1 MGCTIG
7 YMALDCIEAL
17 VHLIHL
23 LLPKR
28 LLATNYSPFL
38 NSCICESHPLL
49 QSSSTIFS
57 SCSLRGKMHLFSPYV
72 LVFALVCCWMAYFTP
87 MVFSIN
93 LVDEFALIALK
104 AHITKD
110 SQGILATNW
119 STKSSHCS
127 WYGIFCNAPQQ
138 RVSTINLSNMGL
150 EGTIAP
156 QVGNLSFL
164 VSLDLSN
171 NYFHASLPKDIGKIL
186 ITFCKDL
193 QQLNLFN
200 NKLVENIPEAICN
213 LSKLE
218 ELYLGNNQ
226 LTGEIPKAVSHLHNL
241 KILSLQMNNLIGSI
255 PATIFNISSLL
266 NISLSYNSL
275 SGIIYLSFN
284 EFTGSIPRAIGNLV
298 ELERLSLR
306 NNSLTGEIPQ
316 SLFNISRL
324 KFLSL
329 AANNLKGE
337 IPSSL
342 LHCRELRLLDLSINQ
357 FTGFI
362 PQAIGSLSNLET
374 LYLGF
379 NQLAGG
385 IPGEIGNLS
394 NLNLLNSASSG
405 LSGPIPAE
413 IFNISSLQEIGFAN
427 NSLSGSLPMD
437 ICKHLPNLQW
447 LLLSLNQLSG
457 QLPTTL
463 EIGNLSKLEQI
474 YFRRSSFT
482 GTIPPSFGN
491 LTALQH
497 LDLGENNIQAS
508 ELAFL
513 TSLTNCIFLRTLS
526 ISDNPLK
533 GMIPNSLGNLSISL
547 EIIYASDCQLRG
559 TIPTGISNLT
569 NLIGLRL
576 DDNDLTGLIP
586 TPFGRLQKLQMLS
599 ISQNRIHG
607 SIPSGLCHLTNL
619 AFLDLSS
626 NKLSGTIPSC
636 SGNLTGLRLLVLNL
650 SSNFLNSQLPLQVGN
665 MKSLLQGHI
674 PPNFALCGA
683 PRQTK
688 SETPIQVDLS
698 LPRMHRMIPHQELL
712 YATNYFGEDN
722 LIGKGSLGMVYKG
735 VLSDGLIVAVKVFN
749 LELQGAFKSFEVECE
764 VMRNIRHRNLAK
776 IISSCSN
783 LDFKALVLEYMP
795 NGSLEKWLYSHN
807 YYLDFV
813 QRLKIM
819 IDRTKTLGTVGY
831 MAPEYGSEGIVST
844 KGDIYSYGILL
855 METFVRKKPTD
866 EMFVE
871 ELTLKSWVE
880 SSTNNIMEVIDA
892 NLLTEEDES
901 FALKRACFSSIM
913 TLALDCTVE
922 PPEKRINTKDS
933 CFFDDYPMIQSGQAE
948 NVNLHVYRFGSYFF
962 RKYKY
967 SCIYES
973 PTSSNF
979 TPINSIFHSHN
990 LCHAPILYY
999 SSPIITYSALLIPLQ
1014 YLLIS
1019 LSRTNSFVFLEKTA
1033 PQLSLL
1039 DRLNPLVQ
1047 KMLRVSCPFRDH
1059 HTGILVTN
1067 WSTKSSYCTWY
1078 GISCNAPQQR
1088 VSAINL
1094 SNMGLEGTIAPQVGN
1109 LSFLI
1114 SLDLSNNYFHA
1125 FLPKEI
1131 GKCKELQQLNLF
1143 NNNLVG
1149 SIPEAI
1155 CNLSKLEELYL
1166 GNNKLAGEIP
1176 KKMTTIFNISSL
1188 LNISLSYNS
1197 LSGNLPMV
1205 MCNTN
1210 PKLKE
1215 LNLSSNHLS
1224 GEIPTSL
1231 SQCIKLQ
1238 VISLSYNEFTGSI
1251 PKGIGNLVELQRLSF
1266 RNNNL
1271 IGEIPQSLFN
1281 ISSLRFLNLAA
1292 NQLEGEI
1299 PSNLSHCR
1307 ELRVLSLSL
1316 NQFTG
1321 GIPQAIG
1328 SLSNLE
1334 ELYLGYNN
1342 LGGGIPSE
1350 IGNLHN
1356 LNILNFDNNSL
1367 SGRSIIR
1374 EIGNLSKLEQI
1385 YLGRNNFT
1393 STIPPSF
1400 GNLTAIQELGLEEN
1414 NFQGNIPKELG
1425 KLINL
1430 QILHLGQNNLT
1441 GIVPEAIINISKLQ
1455 VLSLSL
1461 NHLSGSLPSSIGTWL
1476 PNLEGLYIGAN
1487 EFSGKIPM
1495 SISNMSKLLFMDIS
1509 NNYFIGNLPKDL
1521 DSELAFFTSL
1531 TNCIS
1536 LRKLRIGGN
1545 PLKGIIPNSLGNLSI
1560 SIERIGA
1567 RSCQLR
1573 GTIPTGK
1580 LQAINLHSN
1589 GLASEIPSSLWILR
1603 YLLFLNLSSNF
1614 LNGELPLEVGNMKS
1628 LEELDLSKN
1637 QFSGNIPSTISLLQ
1651 NLLQLYLSH
1660 NKLQGHIPPNFDDL
1674 ALKYLK
1680 YLNVSFNK
1688 LQGEIPNGGPFANFT
1703 AESFISNLALCGAP
1717 RLGTVYKGVLSDGLI
1732 VAVKV
1737 FNLELQGAFKSFE
1750 VECEVMQNIRHRN
1763 LAKIISSC
1771 SNLDFKALV
1780 LEYMPNGSL
1789 EKWLYSHN
1797 YYLDFVQRLKIMI
1810 DVASGLEYLHHDY
1823 SSPVVHCD
1831 LKPNNVLLDD
1841 DMVAHISDFG
1851 IAKLLMGSE
1860 FMKRTKTL
1868 GTIGY
1873 MAPEYGSEGIVSTK
1887 CDIYSFGIMLME
1899 TFVRKK
1905 PTDEMF
1911 MEELTLKTEPPEKRI
1926 NMKDTLRSLT
1936 ALTGL
1941 TGVTAAVCCYTSEV
1955 VALLKLGGLLHFVRL
1970 VTQWKI
1976 LRHRSGY
1983 RICKILVRWIK
1994 SFQSRLNAFA
2004 PLSWTA
2010 PSYCL
2015 FLNTLCLINFSG
2027 FFLGFGRTALS
2038 LDPRL
2043 ALLSFWKTAPQ
2054 LSLLDRL
2061 NPLLQ
2066 ERLRVSL
2073 MCRKYQTL
2081 CSKSLFY
2088 FLTHF
2093 FQEVCYPPITLPSLT
2108 LVLLNHILSFNIYQR
2123 LFFLV
2128 LVRLI
2133 FGNNQRYY
2141 QPLLQKCQYALIF
2154 NISSLLN
2161 ISLSYK
2167 SLSGS
2172 LPMNIC
2178 NTNPKLKELNLS
2190 SNHLS
2195 GQIPIGL
2202 GQCIKLQVISL
2213 SYNEFTGSIPR
2224 GIGELEKYLILW
2236 PYLDG
2241 NQLSGQLPATLSLCG
2256 ELLSLSLFYNKFAGS
2271 IPREIGNLSKLE
2283 YINLRRNSFAGSIPP
2298 SFGNIPKELGNLINL
2313 QFLDLCDNNLMGIVP
2328 EAIFNISK
2336 LQILSLVL
2344 NHLSGSLPS
2353 GIGTWL
2359 PDLEG
2364 LYIGANQFS
2373 GIIPLSISNWLHL
2386 SGNQLTDEHSTSELA
2401 FLTSLTNCNSLRKF
2415 IYAGFIPTSSGL
2427 LQKLQFLAI
2436 PGNRIHGSIPRGLCH
2451 LTNLGYLDLSSNKL
2465 PGTIPSYFGNLTR
2478 LRNIYS
2484 TNYPWNTISLLQNLL
2499 QLFLSHNKL
2508 QGHMPPNLEA
2518 LKYLKY
2524 LNVSFNKV
2532 QGEIPNGG
2540 PFANFTA
2547 ESFIS
2552 NLALY
2557 NLIGKGSLGMVYKG
2571 VLSDGLIVAV
2581 KVFNLELQGAF
2592 KSFEVECEVMRNI
2605 RHRNLA
2611 KIISSC
2617 SNLDFK
2623 ALVLEYMPNGSLE
2636 KWLYSHKYYLDFVQ
2650 RLKIMIDVASGL
2662 EYLHH
2667 DYSNPVVHCD
2677 LKPSN
2682 VLLDDDMVAHISD
2695 FGIAKLLIGNEFMK
2709 RTKTLG
2715 TIGYMA
2721 PEYGSEG
2728 IASTKGDIYSYG
2740 IMLMETFVGKKPTD
2754 EMFMEEL
2761 TLKTCFSSIMTLA
2774 LDCAAEPPEKRINM
2788 KDVVV
2793 RLKKLLNQIDCT
2805 VVAPACPPRT
2815 FFQGGGFRPISFFLN
2830 TPLYRDMRA
2839 DPYAN

>member
-1 MGCTIG
+1 
-7 YMALDCIEAL
+7 
-17 VHLIHL
+17 
-23 LLPKR
+23 
-28 LLATNYSPFL
+28 
-38 NSCICESHPLL
+38 
-49 QSSSTIFS
+49 
-57 SCSLRGKMHLFSPYV
+57 
-72 LVFALVCCWMAYFTP
+72 
-87 MVFSIN
+87 
-93 LVDEFALIALK
+93 
-104 AHITKD
+104 
-110 SQGILATNW
+110 
-119 STKSSHCS
+119 
-127 WYGIFCNAPQQ
+127 
-138 RVSTINLSNMGL
+138 
-150 EGTIAP
+150 
-156 QVGNLSFL
+156 
-164 VSLDLSN
+164 
-171 NYFHASLPKDIGKIL
+171 
-186 ITFCKDL
+186 
-193 QQLNLFN
+193 
-200 NKLVENIPEAICN
+200 
-213 LSKLE
+213 
-218 ELYLGNNQ
+218 
-226 LTGEIPKAVSHLHNL
+226 
-241 KILSLQMNNLIGSI
+241 
-255 PATIFNISSLL
+255 
-266 NISLSYNSL
+266 
-275 SGIIYLSFN
+275 
-284 EFTGSIPRAIGNLV
+284 
-298 ELERLSLR
+298 
-306 NNSLTGEIPQ
+306 
-316 SLFNISRL
+316 
-324 KFLSL
+324 
-329 AANNLKGE
+329 
-337 IPSSL
+337 
-342 LHCRELRLLDLSINQ
+342 
-357 FTGFI
+357 
-362 PQAIGSLSNLET
+362 
-374 LYLGF
+374 
-379 NQLAGG
+379 
-385 IPGEIGNLS
+385 
-394 NLNLLNSASSG
+394 
-405 LSGPIPAE
+405 
-413 IFNISSLQEIGFAN
+413 
-427 NSLSGSLPMD
+427 
-437 ICKHLPNLQW
+437 
-447 LLLSLNQLSG
+447 
-457 QLPTTL
+457 
-463 EIGNLSKLEQI
+463 
-474 YFRRSSFT
+474 
-482 GTIPPSFGN
+482 
-491 LTALQH
+491 
-497 LDLGENNIQAS
+497 
-508 ELAFL
+508 
-513 TSLTNCIFLRTLS
+513 
-526 ISDNPLK
+526 
-533 GMIPNSLGNLSISL
+533 
-547 EIIYASDCQLRG
+547 
-559 TIPTGISNLT
+559 
-569 NLIGLRL
+569 
-576 DDNDLTGLIP
+576 
-586 TPFGRLQKLQMLS
+586 
-599 ISQNRIHG
+599 
-607 SIPSGLCHLTNL
+607 
-619 AFLDLSS
+619 
-626 NKLSGTIPSC
+626 
-636 SGNLTGLRLLVLNL
+636 
-650 SSNFLNSQLPLQVGN
+650 
-665 MKSLLQGHI
+665 
-674 PPNFALCGA
+674 
-683 PRQTK
+683 
-688 SETPIQVDLS
+688 
-698 LPRMHRMIPHQELL
+698 
-712 YATNYFGEDN
+712 
-722 LIGKGSLGMVYKG
+722 
-735 VLSDGLIVAVKVFN
+735 
-749 LELQGAFKSFEVECE
+749 
-764 VMRNIRHRNLAK
+764 
-776 IISSCSN
+776 
-783 LDFKALVLEYMP
+783 
-795 NGSLEKWLYSHN
+795 
-807 YYLDFV
+807 
-813 QRLKIM
+813 
-819 IDRTKTLGTVGY
+819 
-831 MAPEYGSEGIVST
+831 
-844 KGDIYSYGILL
+844 
-855 METFVRKKPTD
+855 
-866 EMFVE
+866 
-871 ELTLKSWVE
+871 
-880 SSTNNIMEVIDA
+880 
-892 NLLTEEDES
+892 
-901 FALKRACFSSIM
+901 
-913 TLALDCTVE
+913 
-922 PPEKRINTKDS
+922 
-933 CFFDDYPMIQSGQAE
+933 
-948 NVNLHVYRFGSYFF
+948 
-962 RKYKY
+962 
-967 SCIYES
+967 
-973 PTSSNF
+973 
-979 TPINSIFHSHN
+979 
-990 LCHAPILYY
+990 
-999 SSPIITYSALLIPLQ
+999 
-1014 YLLIS
+1014 
-1019 LSRTNSFVFLEKTA
+1019 
-1033 PQLSLL
+1033 
-1039 DRLNPLVQ
+1039 
-1047 KMLRVSCPFRDH
+1047 MLRVSCPFRDH

-1176 KKMTTIFNISSL
+1176 KKMSDLLNLKILSFPMNNLTGSIPATIFNISSL

-1356 LNILNFDNNSL
+1356 LNILNFESARLSGPIPAQIFNISSLQVIAFSNNSL
-1367 SGRSIIR
+1367 SGSLPIDICKHLPNLQRLHLSWNQLSGQLPTTLSLCGELLSLSLYYNKYAGSIIR

-1521 DSELAFFTSL
+1521 GNMRRLQILNLSYNQLTNEQSDSELAFFTSL

-1573 GTIPTGK
+1573 GTIPTGVSNLTNLIGLGLDDNDLTGLIPTSFGRLQK
-1580 LQAINLHSN
+1580 LQALGISQNRIRGSIPSDLCHLTNLGFLDLSSNKLSGTIPSCFGNLTSLRRINLHSN

-1674 ALKYLK
+1674 VSLEYLDLSGNNLSGFIPKSLEALKYLK

-1717 RLGTVYKGVLSDGLI
+1717 RFQVMACEKDTRRNTKSLLLKCIVPLSVSLSTIILVVLFVLWKRRQTKSETPVQVDLLLPRMHRMILHQELLYATSYFGEDNLIGKGSLGTVYKGVLSDGLI

-1911 MEELTLKTEPPEKRI
+1911 MEELTLKSWVESSTNNIMEVIDANLLTEEDESFALKQACFSSIMTLALNCTAEPPEKRI

-2066 ERLRVSL
+2066 ERLRVS
-2073 MCRKYQTL
+2073 
-2081 CSKSLFY
+2081 SLFY

-2224 GIGELEKYLILW
+2224 GIGEL
-2236 PYLDG
+2236 
-2241 NQLSGQLPATLSLCG
+2241 
-2256 ELLSLSLFYNKFAGS
+2256 
-2271 IPREIGNLSKLE
+2271 
-2283 YINLRRNSFAGSIPP
+2283 
-2298 SFGNIPKELGNLINL
+2298 
-2313 QFLDLCDNNLMGIVP
+2313 V
-2328 EAIFNISK
+2328 
-2336 LQILSLVL
+2336 
-2344 NHLSGSLPS
+2344 
-2353 GIGTWL
+2353 
-2359 PDLEG
+2359 
-2364 LYIGANQFS
+2364 
-2373 GIIPLSISNWLHL
+2373 
-2386 SGNQLTDEHSTSELA
+2386 
-2401 FLTSLTNCNSLRKF
+2401 
-2415 IYAGFIPTSSGL
+2415 
-2427 LQKLQFLAI
+2427 
-2436 PGNRIHGSIPRGLCH
+2436 
-2451 LTNLGYLDLSSNKL
+2451 
-2465 PGTIPSYFGNLTR
+2465 
-2478 LRNIYS
+2478 
-2484 TNYPWNTISLLQNLL
+2484 
-2499 QLFLSHNKL
+2499 
-2508 QGHMPPNLEA
+2508 
-2518 LKYLKY
+2518 
-2524 LNVSFNKV
+2524 
-2532 QGEIPNGG
+2532 
-2540 PFANFTA
+2540 
-2547 ESFIS
+2547 
-2552 NLALY
+2552 
-2557 NLIGKGSLGMVYKG
+2557 
-2571 VLSDGLIVAV
+2571 
-2581 KVFNLELQGAF
+2581 ELQRF
-2592 KSFEVECEVMRNI
+2592 S
-2605 RHRNLA
+2605 
-2611 KIISSC
+2611 
-2617 SNLDFK
+2617 
-2623 ALVLEYMPNGSLE
+2623 
-2636 KWLYSHKYYLDFVQ
+2636 
-2650 RLKIMIDVASGL
+2650 
-2662 EYLHH
+2662 
-2667 DYSNPVVHCD
+2667 
-2677 LKPSN
+2677 
-2682 VLLDDDMVAHISD
+2682 
-2695 FGIAKLLIGNEFMK
+2695 
-2709 RTKTLG
+2709 
-2715 TIGYMA
+2715 
-2721 PEYGSEG
+2721 PE
-2728 IASTKGDIYSYG
+2728 
-2740 IMLMETFVGKKPTD
+2740 
-2754 EMFMEEL
+2754 
-2761 TLKTCFSSIMTLA
+2761 
-2774 LDCAAEPPEKRINM
+2774 
-2788 KDVVV
+2788 
-2793 RLKKLLNQIDCT
+2793 
-2805 VVAPACPPRT
+2805 
-2815 FFQGGGFRPISFFLN
+2815 
-2830 TPLYRDMRA
+2830 
-2839 DPYAN
+2839 